1 MKAMIGDLQS
11 QIDSRQAKQV
21 AMVRKLLASAQ
32 NAEQPAGALLVEP
45 VPLVT
50 TNEDRAGLEQQLEQ
64 ARAQLREASAREVA
78 LTEQLEAANADAER
92 RPPTTAAAAAKAE
105 TVEAEAVV
113 SALVATS
120 RDGKA
125 DNRHPRYHCHPR
137 PTTVASAIASAN
149 LGDTPTQPLI
159 WPGLSFPL
167 RP

>member
-1 MKAMIGDLQS
+1 MAVIVDQIIVQIRLMQPKHFMLKLTKPMKIMKTMKAMIGDLQS

-78 LTEQLEAANADAER
+78 LTEQLEAAKADAVAA
-92 RPPTTAAAAAKAE
+92 AAAAAKAE
-105 TVEAEAVV
+105 TVEAEAVM
-113 SALVATS
+113 SAFVAAS

-125 DNRHPRYHCHPR
+125 
-137 PTTVASAIASAN
+137 AIAILAIIA
-149 LGDTPTQPLI
+149 TP
-159 WPGLSFPL
+159 
-167 RP
+167 

>member
-21 AMVRKLLASAQ
+21 AMVRKMLASAK
-32 NAEQPAGALLVEP
+32 NAEQPARALLVEP
-45 VPLVT
+45 VPLVAT
-50 TNEDRAGLEQQLEQ
+50 ANEDRENLEQQLEQ

-149 LGDTPTQPLI
+149 LGDTQPLI

>member
-1 MKAMIGDLQS
+1 MATSSPDGIRTSFSEWKTMKAMIGELQS

-78 LTEQLEAANADAER
+78 LTEQLEAAKADAVAA
-92 RPPTTAAAAAKAE
+92 AAAAAKAE
-105 TVEAEAVV
+105 TVEAEAVM
-113 SALVATS
+113 SAFVAAS

-125 DNRHPRYHCHPR
+125 
-137 PTTVASAIASAN
+137 AIAILAIIA
-149 LGDTPTQPLI
+149 TP
-159 WPGLSFPL
+159 
-167 RP
+167 

>member
-92 RPPTTAAAAAKAE
+92 RRPPTAAAAAAKAE

-125 DNRHPRYHCHPR
+125 DHRHPRYHCHPR
-137 PTTVASAIASAN
+137 PTTVALPSPLPTSAPHPHS
-149 LGDTPTQPLI
+149 L
-159 WPGLSFPL
+159 
-167 RP
+167 

>member
-1 MKAMIGDLQS
+1 MKAIIRDLQS

-21 AMVRKLLASAQ
+21 AMVRKMLASAK
-32 NAEQPAGALLVEP
+32 NAERPAGALLVEP
-45 VPLVT
+45 VPLVAT
-50 TNEDRAGLEQQLEQ
+50 ANEDRENLEQQLEQ

-92 RPPTTAAAAAKAE
+92 RRPPTAAAAAAKAE

-125 DNRHPRYHCHPR
+125 DHRHPRYHCHPR
-137 PTTVASAIASAN
+137 PTTVALPSPLPTSAPHPHS
-149 LGDTPTQPLI
+149 L
-159 WPGLSFPL
+159 
-167 RP
+167 